1 MSATVEIFDEVT
13 IYSKIQAIV
22 SFITKLICNS
32 LQLHATTRK
41 LKINKPQEVLLI
53 IAKRFVSVSRRKL
66 S

>member
-32 LQLHATTRK
+32 LQLQQGV
-41 LKINKPQEVLLI
+41 N
-53 IAKRFVSVSRRKL
+53 
-66 S
+66 